1 MSADYPPASR
11 LDDGRI
17 LVRFFAHGPDGAFL
31 RGATIIGPDHPDYP
45 AWDAE
50 LTEWEQNPIV
60 DDMAD
65 YHPIDFEKFG
75 AATES
80 DDNP

>member
-1 MSADYPPASR
+1 MSTDHPLASR

-17 LVRFFAHGPDGAFL
+17 MVQFFAHGPGGEFI
-31 RGATIIGPDHPDYP
+31 RGATIIGPDHPEYP

-50 LTEWEQNPIV
+50 LTEWENNPVV

-65 YHPIDFEKFG
+65 YRPIDFEKFD
-75 AATES
+75 AAAES